1 MRRPLALTAVA
12 LSGILLAGCASTPE
26 TPTADVNTDATIN
39 IQVGLEP
46 TSLDVRSTAG
56 ASLQQLLIGN
66 VYEGLVARI
75 PGGEVEPALATVW
88 TVSDDGLTYSFDL
101 RDAVFHDGAPL
112 TVDDVVSSLEAAS
125 AEGSLNPDAKKMTG
139 VASVAAVD
147 DDTVEI
153 ALDARDINFLDT
165 LASTGGLIVRA
176 NESADLANVT
186 NGTGPYG
193 VDQWNK
199 GATIALERFDDY
211 WGDAPLNRTVV
222 FHYIAEPTTALNAL
236 ATGEVD
242 ILTGATAETVEYFEG
257 EGEMVIIAGE
267 ATSWMTLGMNS
278 GSGPLADVDVRRAI
292 NMAVDKEGL
301 VEALG
306 GYASI
311 PSSLTATTDPW
322 YTDLSDVNPY
332 DPEAARALLAE
343 AGYTDLGLTLTVAN
357 NYDTKISEYVAAQ
370 LAEVGISLD
379 IVSVEFST
387 WLEQVYNG
395 KEYELTLVLHVD
407 PWTLTYYGNP
417 DYYWNYDD
425 TTAQQ
430 LVVAARKAADFAER
444 DALLSEL
451 AVRVAEQAASGWL
464 YSPQSMVIATPAV
477 TGYPVDRIANHLPV
491 SEITVAG

>member
-1 MRRPLALTAVA
+1 MRRPLALTALA
-12 LSGILLAGCASTPE
+12 LSGILLAGCAGTPE
-26 TPTADVNTDATIN
+26 TPTAGVDTDATVN

-211 WGDAPLNRTVV
+211 WGDAPLNKTVV

-257 EGEMVIIAGE
+257 EGEMVMTISPSPSKYSTVSAV
-267 ATSWMTLGMNS
+267 APVRMSTSPVAS
-278 GSGPLADVDVRRAI
+278 AFSAVVGSA
-292 NMAVDKEGL
+292 M
-301 VEALG
+301 
-306 GYASI
+306 
-311 PSSLTATTDPW
+311 
-322 YTDLSDVNPY
+322 
-332 DPEAARALLAE
+332 
-343 AGYTDLGLTLTVAN
+343 
-357 NYDTKISEYVAAQ
+357 
-370 LAEVGISLD
+370 
-379 IVSVEFST
+379 
-387 WLEQVYNG
+387 
-395 KEYELTLVLHVD
+395 
-407 PWTLTYYGNP
+407 
-417 DYYWNYDD
+417 
-425 TTAQQ
+425 
-430 LVVAARKAADFAER
+430 
-444 DALLSEL
+444 
-451 AVRVAEQAASGWL
+451 
-464 YSPQSMVIATPAV
+464 
-477 TGYPVDRIANHLPV
+477 
-491 SEITVAG
+491 

>member
-176 NESADLANVT
+176 NEGADLANVT

-193 VDQWNK
+193 VEQWNK

-211 WGDAPLNRTVV
+211 WGDAPLNKTVV

-257 EGEMVIIAGE
+257 EGEMVITAGE

-278 GSGPLADVDVRRAI
+278 KSGPLADVDVSRAI
-292 NMAVDKEGL
+292 NMAVDKAGL

-343 AGYTDLGLTLTVAN
+343 AGYTDLNLTLTVAN

-370 LAEVGISLD
+370 LAEVGISLE

-430 LVVAARKAADFAER
+430 LVVAAREAADFAER
-444 DALLSEL
+444 DELLSEL
-451 AVRVAEQAASGWL
+451 AVRVAAQAASGWL

-491 SEITVAG
+491 SEISVAG